1 MNLLDL
7 LVTVVLAAILHFA
20 TKYVRLLIPVGFV
33 LFTFLYC
40 LRFRR
45 TVLTTAII
53 SLISCGITI
62 ITMVI
67 AFVIS
72 IPFEFLAFAFIPNEV
87 SRNMI
92 TTILVC
98 VLMLV
103 IVFLVCRIKR
113 LRSGISIQSNNGTIE
128 ILLLISILSVFL
140 MTLLYAD
147 NVADSPTEL
156 IIITITFCG
165 LAFIIWWK
173 KHVTNNYQKQ
183 IYKRNE
189 MIYERRIEEYEQ
201 EREMLIKQNEEL
213 SKIIHRDNKLIPA
226 MAGAVEKL
234 IENAPDK
241 KEFEDLLLQ
250 LKSLSSERNRVIDE
264 YQAKTDSLPKT
275 GNYSLDAVLHF
286 LDSNAKQNKILT
298 EFKIDNGA
306 IPAALQ
312 IVKDPVDLNTLVC
325 DLGENAVIA
334 TRHTE
339 NGKIFIAFEINN
351 GIASI
356 NFFDNGPPFEKSVI
370 ENMGK
375 KRITTHKNEG
385 GSGIGLMTL
394 FEILNRY
401 NASYRLDEKP
411 DRDGYTKC
419 VSIIFDNLHK
429 VSI

>member
-1 MNLLDL
+1 MTLFYTNNIANSPLELI
-7 LVTVVLAAILHFA
+7 VLA
-20 TKYVRLLIPVGFV
+20 LL
-33 LFTFLYC
+33 
-40 LRFRR
+40 
-45 TVLTTAII
+45 
-53 SLISCGITI
+53 
-62 ITMVI
+62 
-67 AFVIS
+67 
-72 IPFEFLAFAFIPNEV
+72 
-87 SRNMI
+87 
-92 TTILVC
+92 
-98 VLMLV
+98 
-103 IVFLVCRIKR
+103 
-113 LRSGISIQSNNGTIE
+113 
-128 ILLLISILSVFL
+128 
-140 MTLLYAD
+140 
-147 NVADSPTEL
+147 
-156 IIITITFCG
+156 FCW

-201 EREMLIKQNEEL
+201 EREKLIKQNEEL

-286 LDSNAKQNKILT
+286 LDSNAKQNKIST

-312 IVKDPVDLNTLVC
+312 AIKDPVDLNTLVC

-351 GIASI
+351 GIASVS
-356 NFFDNGPPFEKSVI
+356 FYDNGPPFDKSVI